1 MESFSMTPRDRA
13 SLERILECI
22 EAIET
27 YVARTGPGWP
37 DDDMTVD
44 AVAKR
49 LEEIGEVAKRVTQQ
63 TLASMPAVDWRGIK
77 GLREIIVHDYGD
89 IDVELLLGVVR
100 DDLPG
105 LGIVASAMLTA
116 S

>member
-1 MESFSMTPRDRA
+1 MGA
-13 SLERILECI
+13 C
-22 EAIET
+22 IET
-27 YVARTGPGWP
+27 YVSRTGAGWP
-37 DDDMTVD
+37 GDDMTVD

-49 LEEIGEVAKRVTQQ
+49 LEEIGEVAKRVTPQ
-63 TLASMPAVDWRGIK
+63 TLATMPAIDWRGIK

-89 IDVELLLGVVR
+89 IDAELLVGVVL

-105 LGIVASAMLTA
+105 LGMVVSAVLTA